1 MEEKKAI
8 LWIKENWLLVL
19 IILAGIAVRA
29 YEFGD
34 VPPGIDQDEVSAGY
48 DAYSIYEYGIDRNG
62 YHYPLIFKGFGAG
75 QNSLHQYLSI
85 PFIAVFGL
93 NKYSIRAVDLL
104 FGIIALIVFYL
115 LVKEIFNRKT
125 ALFAAFLLA
134 VCPWHTLL
142 SRWGLEENLFPVFF
156 LIANL
161 FLVYSL
167 RKQAYLPV
175 SFLFFALSLYSH
187 NSAYFIVPVFV
198 LLSSIYLVAHKKV
211 KLKVFFLSAAVFCIV
226 ALPVLAYVLINT
238 LDLDP
243 ISTPFF
249 SIPKTS
255 VARFTESMI
264 FRGDFSS
271 IKNNLN
277 AFINLVIRQN
287 GSLTDSLPPYGFIYP
302 IGMPLAL
309 IGLVIISKKQRI
321 TTFEKSTF
329 VLLWL
334 FLAFILCLLAGAS
347 GHRLNIVFFPLII
360 LASAGALFVKDR
372 IHPYLF
378 YLMTILFLLF
388 FASFTHAYF
397 TEYPAK
403 ASPVFFESFDE
414 AIAYA
419 TSATKGQICITNTV
433 NMPYIYLLFHEKT
446 DPNKFMET
454 VEYYDTAAMWQWVK
468 KYDRYYFGPE
478 GCKLAT
484 APEVYIF
491 HESESRIFTPDKF
504 DITRFKMYGVGIR
517 RYYSQNGKNET
528 FIY

>member
-1 MEEKKAI
+1 MKKERVA
-8 LWIKENWLLVL
+8 LWFKENWVLVLLLLV
-19 IILAGIAVRA
+19 GVAVRV
-29 YEFGD
+29 YEFGE
-34 VPPGIDQDEVSAGY
+34 VPPGMDQDEASAGY

-93 NKYSIRAVDLL
+93 NKYSLRAVDLL
-104 FGIIALIVFYL
+104 FGIIALIVLCLF
-115 LVKEIFNRKT
+115 VKDVFNRKT
-125 ALFAAFLLA
+125 ALFATFLLA
-134 VCPWHTLL
+134 ICPWHIML
-142 SRWGLEENLFPVFF
+142 SRWALEENLFPVFF

-161 FLVYSL
+161 FLIYSL

-198 LLSSIYLVAHKKV
+198 IFSSIYLLSHKKV
-211 KLKVFFLSAAVFCIV
+211 KLKVFFVSAAVFCIV
-226 ALPVLAYVLINT
+226 ALPVLAYILINT

-249 SIPKTS
+249 SIPKAS
-255 VARFTESMI
+255 YARFKESMI
-264 FRGDFSS
+264 FQGNFPS
-271 IKNNLN
+271 IKNNFN

-287 GSLTDSLPPYGFIYP
+287 GSLADSLPPYGFIYP
-302 IGMPLAL
+302 IGIPLAL
-309 IGLVIISKKQRI
+309 IGLFVISKKQRI
-321 TTFEKSTF
+321 KTFDKSFF

-334 FLAFILCLLAGAS
+334 LLAFVLCLLAGAT
-347 GHRLNIVFFPLII
+347 GHRLNIAFFPLIM
-360 LASAGALFVKDR
+360 LASAGAIFVKDH

-378 YLMTILFLLF
+378 YLTAILLLLL
-388 FASFTHAYF
+388 FASFTHAYL

-403 ASPVFFESFDE
+403 AGPVFFESFDE

-419 TSATKGQICITNTV
+419 VNSTKGPICITNMV

-446 DPNKFMET
+446 DPNKFRET
-454 VEYYDTAAMWQWVK
+454 VEYYDPAAMWQWVK
-468 KYDRYYFGPE
+468 KYDRYYFGSE

-484 APEVYIF
+484 PEAYVF
-491 HESESRIFTPDKF
+491 HESEAKIFTTDKF
-504 DITRFKMYGVGIR
+504 DITRFKRYGVAVPR
-517 RYYSQNGKNET
+517 
-528 FIY
+528 